1 MSGPLPTDQAP
12 RVSRICCY
20 RVDPTKDARWTELV
34 ERHPRASVFHTV
46 GWLQALQ
53 LNYGY
58 EPVAF
63 TTSSPTEE
71 LKNGILFC
79 QVDSWLTGR
88 RLVSLPFSDHCEPLC
103 DSGDDLNSLMS
114 YSQGALDRQACQYVE
129 IRPIS
134 EDFGEAAAAMGFG
147 PAGNYFL
154 HVIDLRANLVD
165 IFRSF
170 DKDSVQRRI
179 QRAER
184 AGLVEKC
191 GTSKDLLNAFYDLF
205 VTTRGRHRVPPPPYA
220 WFQNLVHC
228 QGKALEI
235 RVAYN
240 DDIPIAAI
248 LTLRFRK
255 TGYFKYGCSDLRFN
269 KFGATPWLLWK
280 AIAAAKSDGAL
291 EFDMGRTQAA
301 NSGLLA
307 FKNHWVAQPKRL
319 VYWKFP
325 NVPSFLS
332 QGSWKL
338 GIAQRIFSSMPERLL
353 AITGRLIYR
362 HIG

>member
-1 MSGPLPTDQAP
+1 MKFYQ
-12 RVSRICCY
+12 I
-20 RVDPTKDARWTELV
+20 DPTKDARWVELV
-34 ERHPRASVFHTV
+34 DWHPKASVFHSVT
-46 GWLQALQ
+46 WLKALQ
-53 LNYGY
+53 NTYDY
-58 EPVAF
+58 EPMAF
-63 TTSSPTEE
+63 TTSSPSEE

-103 DSGDDLNSLMS
+103 DSGRDINSLMS
-114 YSQGALDRQACQYVE
+114 YSKGALDRQACQYVE

-134 EDFGEAAAAMGFG
+134 EEFGEAAATMGFG
-147 PAGNYFL
+147 PEGSYFL
-154 HVIDLRANLVD
+154 HVVDLRPNLD
-165 IFRSF
+165 GIFRSF

-191 GTSKDLLNAFYDLF
+191 GTSKDLLKTFYDLF
-205 VTTRGRHRVPPPPYA
+205 VTTRGRHRVPPPPYS
-220 WFQNLVHC
+220 WFQNLVQS
-228 QGKALEI
+228 QGKALQI

-240 DDIPIAAI
+240 ADIPIAAI
-248 LTLRFRK
+248 LTLRFRT
-255 TGYFKYGCSDLRFN
+255 TGYFKYGCSDVRFN

-291 EFDMGRTQAA
+291 EFDMGRTQSA
-301 NSGLLA
+301 NSGLLK
-307 FKNHWVAQPKRL
+307 FKNHWVPQPKRL

-325 NVPSFLS
+325 SFPSFDS

-338 GIAQRIFSSMPERLL
+338 GVAQRIFSSMPQKLL
-353 AITGRLIYR
+353 AITGRLVYR

>member
-1 MSGPLPTDQAP
+1 MKFYQ
-12 RVSRICCY
+12 
-20 RVDPTKDARWTELV
+20 VDPTKDVRWAELV
-34 ERHPRASVFHTV
+34 ERHPKASVFHSV
-46 GWLQALQ
+46 GWLKALQ
-53 LNYGY
+53 HTYGY
-58 EPVAF
+58 QPMTF

-103 DSGDDLNSLMS
+103 DSGDDISSLLS

-134 EDFGEAAAAMGFG
+134 EDFGEAAATIGFG
-147 PAGNYFL
+147 PAGNYLL
-154 HVIDLRANLVD
+154 HVVDLRASLDD
-165 IFRSF
+165 IFQSLDR
-170 DKDSVQRRI
+170 DSVQRRI
-179 QRAER
+179 QRAGR
-184 AGLVEKC
+184 AGLVEIR
-191 GTSKDLLNAFYDLF
+191 GTSKDLLNAFYGLF
-205 VTTRGRHRVPPPPYA
+205 VATRGRHHVPPPPRA
-220 WFQNLVHC
+220 WFQNLALW
-228 QGKALEI
+228 QGKGLEI

-248 LTLRFRK
+248 LTLRFGK
-255 TGYFKYGCSDLRFN
+255 TIYFKYGCSDARFN

-319 VYWKFP
+319 IYWKFP
-325 NVPSFLS
+325 NVPSFDS

-338 GIAQRIFSSMPERLL
+338 GIAQRIFSSMPNRLL

>member
-1 MSGPLPTDQAP
+1 MKFYQ
-12 RVSRICCY
+12 
-20 RVDPTKDARWTELV
+20 VDPTKDARWAELI
-34 ERHPRASVFHTV
+34 ERHPKASVFHSV
-46 GWLQALQ
+46 SWLEALQ
-53 LNYGY
+53 QTYGY
-58 EPVAF
+58 KPMAF
-63 TTSSPTEE
+63 TTSPPTEA

-103 DSGDDLNSLMS
+103 DSGDDVSSLMS

-134 EDFGEAAAAMGFG
+134 QEFGEAAAAMGFR
-147 PAGNYFL
+147 PAGDYLL
-154 HVIDLRANLVD
+154 HVVDLRANMDD
-165 IFRSF
+165 IFRSL
-170 DKDSVQRRI
+170 DKDSVQRRV

-184 AGLVEKC
+184 AGLIEKH
-191 GTSKDLLNAFYDLF
+191 GTSKDLLNAFYGLL
-205 VTTRGRHRVPPPPYA
+205 VTTRGRHRVPPPPLA
-220 WFQNLVHC
+220 WFQNLVQC
-228 QGKALEI
+228 QGRTLEI
-235 RVAYN
+235 RVACN

-248 LTLRFRK
+248 LTLRFG
-255 TGYFKYGCSDLRFN
+255 TTVYFKYGCSDARFN
-269 KFGATPWLLWK
+269 RFGATPWLLWR

-291 EFDMGRTQAA
+291 EFDMGRTQTA
-301 NSGLLA
+301 NAGLLV

-325 NVPSFLS
+325 NIPSFDT
-332 QGSWKL
+332 QGNWKL
-338 GIAQRIFSSMPERLL
+338 GIAQRIFSSMPEPLL